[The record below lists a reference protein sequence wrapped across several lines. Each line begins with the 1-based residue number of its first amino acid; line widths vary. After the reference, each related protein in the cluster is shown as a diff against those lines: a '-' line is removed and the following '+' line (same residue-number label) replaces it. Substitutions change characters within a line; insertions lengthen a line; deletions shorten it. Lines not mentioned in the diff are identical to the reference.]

1 MHGLLIMVALSTY
14 VLFVYYL
21 SIIDGGIVF
30 TWNNM
35 SYKVID
41 ITTVRIKMDDNILKT
56 RTNVKTLTRL
66 KEKCHFFRN
75 FWFQFQGC

>member
-1 MHGLLIMVALSTY
+1 
-14 VLFVYYL
+14 
-21 SIIDGGIVF
+21 
-30 TWNNM
+30 M

-75 FWFQFQGC
+75 F